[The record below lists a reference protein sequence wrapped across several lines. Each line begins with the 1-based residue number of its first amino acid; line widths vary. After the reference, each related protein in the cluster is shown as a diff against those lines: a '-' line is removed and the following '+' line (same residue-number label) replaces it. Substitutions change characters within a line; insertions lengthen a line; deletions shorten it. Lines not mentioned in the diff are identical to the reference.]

1 MKSLSFFAL
10 AVVIGSW
17 VLGYSPDAFAV
28 VPQQPDVQ
36 LGDILQNDAP
46 LDQKIMKIFGW
57 VITVIGAFVIIG
69 VLIVVAQ
76 TAIGDLNKVR
86 DDKEYKNFTMTDFI
100 RNIILSVVAMM
111 ISIPIGYMLF
121 SYGTNMANG

>member
-10 AVVIGSW
+10 AVVVGAW
-17 VLGYSPDAFAV
+17 VLSFPPEAFAV
-28 VPQQPDVQ
+28 VPQQPNVQ

-46 LDQKIMKIFGW
+46 VDQKMMKIFGW
-57 VITVIGAFVIIG
+57 VVTVVGALIIITILV
-69 VLIVVAQ
+69 VVAH

-100 RNIILSVVAMM
+100 RNIILSVVAML
-111 ISIPIGYMLF
+111 IAIPIGYMLF